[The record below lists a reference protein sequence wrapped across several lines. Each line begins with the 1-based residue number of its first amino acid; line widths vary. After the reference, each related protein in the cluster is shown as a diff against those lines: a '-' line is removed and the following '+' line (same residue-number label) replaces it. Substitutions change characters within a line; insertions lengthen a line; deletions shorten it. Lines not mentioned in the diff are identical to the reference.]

1 MNIILESGRI
11 LTPLEEVNDG
21 VIIINEEGRITYCG
35 KRAGAPQAEG
45 ERINLKGRIIA
56 PGFIDIH
63 VHGGYGVAFGM
74 GNLAEDLQKYS
85 QWVVSGGVTG
95 YLLSITGP
103 DADNIYQLIAA
114 YADILDRGVSG
125 ATPLGLHL
133 EGPFLNPEKKGAF
146 NPTWLRHPDAN
157 EARKYLELGRG
168 WIKQITIAPELPGAS
183 EVAAIMRQG
192 GVTVAL
198 GHSNTDYETASRA
211 LQGDFTH
218 ITHSFNAQS
227 AFSHRAPGV
236 FGAVLASD
244 QPTGELISDGVHVH
258 PGAMKILLR
267 CLGKERIAVISDAI
281 PGAGLPDGEYHL
293 IGQHV
298 TVKAGKA
305 TLDDGTIAGSTVQMN
320 ECVRNMHQMVGA
332 PLTDAVRMASLNPAQ
347 VIKEDKNI
355 GSLEAGKWANLVVMD
370 EDVNIQLCMVKG
382 SVVFG
387 NL

>member
-1 MNIILESGRI
+1 MNIILGSDRI
-11 LTPLEEVNDG
+11 LTPSEEVRDG
-21 VIIINEEGRITYCG
+21 VIVINEGGRITYCG
-35 KRAGAPQAEG
+35 KRSSAPPSEG
-45 ERINLKGRIIA
+45 KRINLKDKIIA

-74 GNLAEDLQKYS
+74 GNLAEGLEKYS

-103 DADNIYQLIAA
+103 DAEGIYQLISA
-114 YADILDRGVSG
+114 YADILDKGVRG

-133 EGPFLNPEKKGAF
+133 EGPFLNPQKKGAF
-146 NPTWLRHPDAN
+146 NPAWLRHPDVK
-157 EARKYLELGRG
+157 EARKYLQLGRG
-168 WIKQITIAPELPGAS
+168 WIKQMTIAPELPGAS
-183 EVAAIMRQG
+183 EVAAIMRSG

-244 QPTGELISDGVHVH
+244 QATGELISDGVHVH
-258 PGAMKILLR
+258 PGAMKVLLR
-267 CLGKERIAVISDAI
+267 CLGKGRIAVISDAI

-320 ECVRNMHQMVGA
+320 ECVRNMHQLVGA
-332 PLTDAVRMASLNPAQ
+332 SLTDAVRMASLNPAQ
-347 VIKEDKNI
+347 VIKEEKTL

-370 EDVNIQLCMVKG
+370 EQVNIQLCMVKG
-382 SVVFG
+382 NVVFG

>member
-227 AFSHRAPGV
+227 AFS
-236 FGAVLASD
+236 
-244 QPTGELISDGVHVH
+244 
-258 PGAMKILLR
+258 
-267 CLGKERIAVISDAI
+267 
-281 PGAGLPDGEYHL
+281 
-293 IGQHV
+293 
-298 TVKAGKA
+298 
-305 TLDDGTIAGSTVQMN
+305 
-320 ECVRNMHQMVGA
+320 
-332 PLTDAVRMASLNPAQ
+332 PA
-347 VIKEDKNI
+347 DR
-355 GSLEAGKWANLVVMD
+355 
-370 EDVNIQLCMVKG
+370 
-382 SVVFG
+382 
-387 NL
+387 